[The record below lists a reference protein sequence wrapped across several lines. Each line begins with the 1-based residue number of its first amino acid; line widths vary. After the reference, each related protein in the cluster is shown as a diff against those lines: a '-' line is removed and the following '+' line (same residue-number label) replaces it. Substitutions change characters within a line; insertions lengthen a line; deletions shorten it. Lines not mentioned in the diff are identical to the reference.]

1 MQLGSFY
8 APSLSGF
15 GVNYGVSGIAG
26 GQVHLH
32 ASMYPIGDRED
43 NVRGSG
49 ANGCH
54 EQGHA
59 TNRSIEGKNGNIIQQ
74 YREAY

>member
-1 MQLGSFY
+1 
-8 APSLSGF
+8 
-15 GVNYGVSGIAG
+15 
-26 GQVHLH
+26 
-32 ASMYPIGDRED
+32 MYSIGDRED

-59 TNRSIEGKNGNIIQQ
+59 TNRNIEGKNGNII
-74 YREAY
+74 